1 MDPHH
6 TFLRVHARLSGMLA
20 QLLMP
25 RNRSSLR
32 LAIVLLGVLTVMH
45 VNFVAQAGYANELS
59 GSNFNELSGSNIS
72 ESQLLQIKLGYAN
85 ELQESNISECQLVPL
100 KMIMPGNQVYEGLLD
115 DVMMQNHATCPNP
128 NPNPA
133 QNALDQKDEGTQDDE
148 MMQKDE
154 RRQDDE
160 MMENQATRAN
170 PKPSEKAG
178 LVDKVKEKLPGC
190 QTQSQTGQS
199 QNGKAQTQ
207 TLTQSQ
213 TQTKTLTQNQD
224 DEMIGC
230 QTQSQTGQT
239 QTGKAQRQEQTQA
252 QRQEQTQ
259 TPTVQFNQ
267 TETQTV

>member
-100 KMIMPGNQVYEGLLD
+100 KMIMPGNQLYEGLLD
-115 DVMMQNHATCPNP
+115 DVMMQNHATCP

-170 PKPSEKAG
+170 PNPAEKAG

-190 QTQSQTGQS
+190 QTQSQTGQN
-199 QNGKAQTQ
+199 QNGKSQTQ

-213 TQTKTLTQNQD
+213 TQIKTLIQNQD